1 MFKILIVEDEEKI
14 RVELQNLLNR
24 YGYEALTL
32 DDFHE
37 VDQQILRIQPHL
49 VLLDINLPEMDGYM
63 ICRSLR
69 QQSSIPI
76 LMVTSRSSDLDELM
90 SLSDEMNLKK
100 PLFMLIASKFV

>member
-37 VDQQILRIQPHL
+37 VDQQILRIRAL
-49 VLLDINLPEMDGYM
+49 
-63 ICRSLR
+63 
-69 QQSSIPI
+69 
-76 LMVTSRSSDLDELM
+76 
-90 SLSDEMNLKK
+90 
-100 PLFMLIASKFV
+100 

>member
-63 ICRSLR
+63 ICRG
-69 QQSSIPI
+69 SSTRVLPGT
-76 LMVTSRSSDLDELM
+76 MAGR
-90 SLSDEMNLKK
+90 
-100 PLFMLIASKFV
+100 

>member
-37 VDQQILRIQPHL
+37 VDQ
-49 VLLDINLPEMDGYM
+49 
-63 ICRSLR
+63 
-69 QQSSIPI
+69 
-76 LMVTSRSSDLDELM
+76 
-90 SLSDEMNLKK
+90 
-100 PLFMLIASKFV
+100 